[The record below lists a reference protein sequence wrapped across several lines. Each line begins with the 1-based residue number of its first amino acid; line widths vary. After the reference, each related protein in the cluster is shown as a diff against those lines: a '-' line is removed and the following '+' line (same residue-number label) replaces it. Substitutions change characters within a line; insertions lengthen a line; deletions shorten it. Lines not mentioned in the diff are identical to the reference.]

1 MAGATAL
8 HLAQQGKRTLLASTN
23 PVHSLSGLL
32 DQNCYGKAVAVAG
45 VPDLWAYEIDTKEN
59 IERSK
64 QDIKQKNRWFLK
76 VAQNSAQADRFVA
89 TAHLNPACHESALVC
104 T

>member
-45 VPDLWAYEIDTKEN
+45 VPHLWAYELGTKGT
-59 IERSK
+59 IERAKHHTK
-64 QDIKQKNRWFLK
+64 QQHRALLQSPPLA
-76 VAQNSAQADRFVA
+76 AQPGRSPGPPPINPPFVA
-89 TAHLNPACHESALVC
+89 S
-104 T
+104 